1 VTTTA
6 FNLAMLISNHDFHNA
21 VRFSSRPLTET
32 KSMAE
37 PLTKEGINWIPHGNN
52 NRVNVHWLAARVHS

>member
-6 FNLAMLISNHDFHNA
+6 FSLAMLISNHDFHNG
-21 VRFSSRPLTET
+21 VRFSSKPVPET

-37 PLTKEGINWIPHGNN
+37 PLTKVRESIGFPTAITTELMSIG
-52 NRVNVHWLAARVHS
+52 